1 MAVEHSADGSG
12 ESERAAGSS
21 SRSGTDTVQSLARG
35 LGVITA
41 FDAGRPRMT
50 LSEVARRRGLSR
62 ATARRLLLTLEQL
75 GYVRTDGRDFEL
87 TAKVLE
93 LGYAYLSALSL
104 PEIAA
109 PHLRRLSET
118 VGESTSVAVLD
129 GPDIVYVAR
138 VQARHIM
145 NVAISVG
152 TRFPAHATSMGRV
165 LLSELP
171 DDQVRA
177 RCEAALAHPPARRTV
192 TTLDGLRHRLAEVRR
207 SGWADVDQELEA
219 GLRSVAVPIRDAR
232 GQITAAVNVSMRVG
246 ATEEHEDPLRAILP
260 ALRECAGAIQQDLA
274 ASGAGGHQDP
284 AIAARGGV

>member
-1 MAVEHSADGSG
+1 MTAEGPGGAELATGAPQ
-12 ESERAAGSS
+12 RSS
-21 SRSGTDTVQSLARG
+21 TDVVQSLARG

-118 VGESTSVAVLD
+118 CLLYTS
-129 GPDIVYVAR
+129 P
-138 VQARHIM
+138 
-145 NVAISVG
+145 S
-152 TRFPAHATSMGRV
+152 P
-165 LLSELP
+165 
-171 DDQVRA
+171 
-177 RCEAALAHPPARRTV
+177 
-192 TTLDGLRHRLAEVRR
+192 
-207 SGWADVDQELEA
+207 
-219 GLRSVAVPIRDAR
+219 RD
-232 GQITAAVNVSMRVG
+232 
-246 ATEEHEDPLRAILP
+246 
-260 ALRECAGAIQQDLA
+260 
-274 ASGAGGHQDP
+274 
-284 AIAARGGV
+284 